1 MRRRKRPLIFI
12 VDDEAVVAQ
21 TLSIILRTEGYNAV
35 WFNDPF
41 AVLTLAQTKRP
52 DLVISDVMMPNL
64 SGIEA
69 AVRITED
76 VLGCRV
82 LLISGQP
89 QTGEL
94 LRVAQDRGYSF
105 DLQAKP
111 IHPAELLSRVRL
123 LVLTTARME
132 DQTSRKL
139 LDRRIVANGGYLLQA
154 GWETKSHSGLSY
166 GDLRGTLPFRP
177 TRRCTKNEDNAC
189 AKPTGVLEITP
200 QFAKAGAM
208 LDRKIS

>member
-1 MRRRKRPLIFI
+1 MRRRSPPLIFI

-21 TLSIILRTEGYNAV
+21 TLSIILRTERYNAV

-41 AVLTLAQTKRP
+41 AVLTLGQTKRP
-52 DLVISDVMMPNL
+52 ELVISGAMMPNL
-64 SGIEA
+64 SGIEV

-76 VLGCRV
+76 VLGSQV
-82 LLISGQP
+82 LLIFGQP
-89 QTGEL
+89 QTEEQ
-94 LRVAQDRGYSF
+94 LRVAQNRGYSF

-111 IHPAELLSRVRL
+111 IHPAELLSRVRS
-123 LVLTTARME
+123 LVLTTGRME
-132 DQTSRKL
+132 DQTSRK
-139 LDRRIVANGGYLLQA
+139 LQA

-177 TRRCTKNEDNAC
+177 TRHCTNNEDNAC

-200 QFAKAGAM
+200 HFAKAGAM
-208 LDRKIS
+208 LDRTIS